1 MDFYLSSLC
10 CFSGVK
16 MKLGEIKIESLRL
29 MSVNTE
35 NLNINNIKNY
45 EYDDLYREYLDR
57 MPGAIN
63 RAISRMIGLKAL
75 PCKIAEVNPSQCEIF
90 SQFLKLNLKTIIS
103 NLNSIER
110 IIYINKDTINTNVEY
125 QTLGDGEVLIHFNEL
140 HNYKGNDEK
149 FVIEYMP
156 ILDIITTTTDN
167 NFEIDVPETLARM
180 IPYFVKGE
188 LYEQDEPEIAATSR
202 NIFESAL
209 SEYISYG
216 KPKKARQQYVKN
228 VMF

>member
-1 MDFYLSSLC
+1 
-10 CFSGVK
+10 

-29 MSVNTE
+29 MSVNAE
-35 NLNINNIKNY
+35 NLNIENIKNY
-45 EYDDLYREYLDR
+45 EYDDLYREYLER

-63 RAISRMIGLKAL
+63 RAISRMMGFKAL
-75 PCKIAEVNPSQCEIF
+75 PCKIEEVTPSQCETF

-103 NLNSIER
+103 NLNSVER

-216 KPKKARQQYVKN
+216 KPKKAKQQYVKN